1 LVLAEPSS
9 RCAPD
14 FQNALI
20 LAWCRD
26 TLATVTEPDESI
38 STYGLGAAEFGTRWE
53 ALSAPL
59 IWAPIR
65 DLLVLKPGGLALD
78 IGAGSGRDAAW
89 LASLGLNVVA
99 AEPAEGMRGE
109 GLALHPELRWVDDRL
124 PELATVH
131 RLGLSFDLVLLSA
144 VWMHLRPQER
154 PRAFRKMATLL
165 KPGGV
170 LVLTLR
176 HGPSEPGRPM
186 YEVSLGEVEALARD
200 HGLAV
205 LRAVGQPD
213 LLGRADVNW
222 TTVCLRLP
230 DDGSMGLP
238 LLRGIILNDNKSAT
252 YKLGLLRS
260 IAKIA
265 DASPS
270 MATGSVGETD
280 RVSVPLGLVALNWIR
295 GYLPLVGNRLP
306 QMPGNAGP
314 DGLGFAKHGFRALMD
329 LGVTAQD
336 LRIGASFAGDRAN
349 AVFAAIRAARS
360 TIVTMPVRYTTMP
373 NSDAQV
379 FQVEGGPSSHRGES
393 TLTPEVLG
401 TWGQLSMP
409 GPLWRTMLRLGAW
422 IEPLLIAEWA
432 RLIRGWG
439 ERMGMSLPPGAVEA
453 RLVWQEQ
460 SRDTT
465 LARSVAQRLL
475 MESVPIRCVWSGAP
489 LRIDTLDIDHA
500 VPWSAWPCGDL
511 WNLMPA
517 LRRVNQHEK
526 RDRLPSSAV
535 LARARDPILAWWK
548 NAWETN
554 GALAARF
561 EAEAKAAL
569 PIEGQATPDAVFAGL
584 EWRRL
589 RVQQDQQAP
598 EWSGRGKQP
607 SPSEALPD

>member
-1 LVLAEPSS
+1 
-9 RCAPD
+9 
-14 FQNALI
+14 
-20 LAWCRD
+20 
-26 TLATVTEPDESI
+26 VTEPEDSI
-38 STYGLGAAEFGTRWE
+38 SAYGQGAAEFGMRWE
-53 ALSAPL
+53 AISAPL
-59 IWAPIR
+59 IWEPVR

-99 AEPAEGMRGE
+99 VEPAEGMRLE
-109 GLALHPELRWVDDRL
+109 GSVLHPELRWVDDRL
-124 PELATVH
+124 PELTAVH

-144 VWMHLRPQER
+144 VWMHLRPAER

-170 LVLTLR
+170 MVVTLR
-176 HGPSEPGRPM
+176 RGPSEPGRPM

-205 LRAVGQPD
+205 LRAVSQPD
-213 LLGRADVNW
+213 VLGRADVNW

-260 IAKIA
+260 VAKIA
-265 DASPS
+265 DTAPS
-270 MATGSVGETD
+270 MATASMGESD

-295 GYLPLVGNRLP
+295 AYLPLVGNRLP
-306 QMPGNAGP
+306 QAPGNAGP
-314 DGLGFAKHGFRALMD
+314 DGLGFAKQGFRSLMER
-329 LGVTAQD
+329 GVTAQD
-336 LRIGASFAGDRAN
+336 LRIGASFAGDRAT
-349 AVFAAIRAARS
+349 AVFAALREART

-373 NSDAQV
+373 NSDVQV
-379 FQVEGGPSSHRGES
+379 FQPEGKSLSVRGAS
-393 TLTPEVLG
+393 TLTPEVLEA
-401 TWGQLSMP
+401 WGQLSLP

-432 RLIRGWG
+432 RLIRGYG
-439 ERMGMSLPPGAVEA
+439 ERMGMPLPPDAVEA
-453 RLVWQEQ
+453 RLVWQEP
-460 SRDTT
+460 SRDTA
-465 LARSVAQRLL
+465 LARSVAGRLL
-475 MESVPIRCVWSGAP
+475 AEGIPIRCVWSGAP
-489 LRIDTLDIDHA
+489 LKIDALDIDHA

-526 RDRLPSSAV
+526 RDRLPSSAM
-535 LARARDPILAWWK
+535 LGRAREPILAWWK
-548 NAWETN
+548 DAWETN
-554 GALAARF
+554 AALAARF

-569 PIEGQATPDAVFAGL
+569 PIEGHATPDAVFAGL

-598 EWSGRGKQP
+598 EWSGRG
-607 SPSEALPD
+607 D